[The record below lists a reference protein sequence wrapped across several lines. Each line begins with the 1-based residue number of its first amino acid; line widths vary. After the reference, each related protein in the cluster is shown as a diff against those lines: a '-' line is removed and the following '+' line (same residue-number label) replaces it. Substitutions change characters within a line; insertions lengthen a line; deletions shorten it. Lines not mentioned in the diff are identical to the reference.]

1 MIKKVKRILKY
12 FNKPQNA
19 AYIFILPAILIL
31 LIFSVVPLL
40 MSVIMS
46 FLKINIFLNGISFD
60 GIKNFEKILVDE
72 RFWNSFKNTVY
83 FVILEV
89 PFQIIL
95 ALLVGVYVCKNTKFR
110 KFLRSTFFLPAVCS
124 MTAIGIVWSF
134 LLDPQIGMYP
144 HFLTLLGAPAL
155 QFLRDPVLAMP
166 LIIFITVW
174 KNFGFSMV
182 ILVAGIQSIPNNYY
196 EAAEIDGATKIE
208 QFFKVTIPLLIP
220 SLTFCI
226 ITNTIGS
233 LQVFDQIFVITQ
245 GGPLFKTETIV
256 AYIYNVGFNNSPY
269 DLGYASSI
277 AVVLF
282 SLIVLLT
289 LIMNNYLTQK
299 EIGEM

>member
-60 GIKNFEKILVDE
+60 GINNFEKILVDE